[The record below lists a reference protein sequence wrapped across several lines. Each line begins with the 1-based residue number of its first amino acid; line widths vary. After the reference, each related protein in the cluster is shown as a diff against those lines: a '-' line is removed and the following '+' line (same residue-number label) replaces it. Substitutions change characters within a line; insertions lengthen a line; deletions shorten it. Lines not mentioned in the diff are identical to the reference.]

1 MSNNALYIY
10 GIIRTNRDWKEN
22 GIKENN
28 VFLINEGNFSAI
40 VHRCE
45 EKPYNSANPAEIKD
59 LILTHNRI
67 LDKAMENFD
76 AVIPLSFNT
85 IIKSTEKTAEENLRI
100 WLKNNEENL
109 LEIWDK
115 ILGKKEYGIRIYY
128 EKEKLLKKIKEI
140 HEIKQLQ
147 QKSQI
152 ESTGIAYLLK
162 GKIKDEIDKIAQEQ
176 IFEYKQNFYN
186 NIKALVSD
194 ITINQSKIL
203 LDEEKD
209 LLVSI
214 SILVNKEQIQKV
226 NSHLINSNFY
236 VRKINCTIH
245 GADSCSQLSYFSEHP
260 KNPTNKQEGFF
271 DFNIAGPFAP
281 YSFVNPQKSLISET
295 PKTGGFCR
303 NG

>member
-10 GIIRTNRDWKEN
+10 GVVKSSKDWKEK
-22 GIKENN
+22 GIKEIS
-28 VFLINEGNFSAI
+28 VFLVNEGKVSAI
-40 VHRCE
+40 VHKCD
-45 EKPYNSANPAEIKD
+45 EKPYNSTDVAEIKD
-59 LILTHNRI
+59 LILAHNKI
-67 LDKAMENFD
+67 LDKAIENFYG
-76 AVIPLSFNT
+76 VIPLSFNT

-100 WLKNNEENL
+100 WLKDNEENL

-115 ILGKKEYGIRIYY
+115 ILGKREYGIRIYY
-128 EKEKLLKKIKEI
+128 EKEKLLKKIKEL

-152 ESTGIAYLLK
+152 ESIGIAYLLK
-162 GKIKDEIDKIAQEQ
+162 GKIKDKIDKITQEQ

-226 NSHLINSNFY
+226 KNYLENNNFY
-236 VRKINCTIH
+236 
-245 GADSCSQLSYFSEHP
+245 
-260 KNPTNKQEGFF
+260 
-271 DFNIAGPFAP
+271 FNVAGPFAP
-281 YSFVNPQKSLISET
+281 YSFVNPQESNFRDHQKSIISKVSET